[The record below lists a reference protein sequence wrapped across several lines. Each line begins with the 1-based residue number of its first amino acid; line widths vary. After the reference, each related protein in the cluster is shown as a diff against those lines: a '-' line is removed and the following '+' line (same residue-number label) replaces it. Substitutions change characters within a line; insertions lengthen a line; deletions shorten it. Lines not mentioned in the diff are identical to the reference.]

1 MLHYSLCKAPDP
13 GYHPR
18 MADYRVGHF
27 LNAVTDFANPDPET
41 NAKRMINRWRLEKAN
56 PKAKLSPPK
65 KQITWYI
72 EDNVPE
78 EYRPYVQEGILEWN
92 KAFEKIGY
100 KDAIAVRWQ
109 HELDDFEPEDIN
121 YCTLRWITTGS
132 TFAMSGLRSQ
142 PAHRRDDR
150 RRRDLRRELDQ
161 DLAGGIRVPH
171 GRSHPDSRPRGHFTR
186 RRTSPAGDGRDHQ
199 PDHGDEARVTD
210 SPSLYPAPSAQR
222 H

>member
-1 MLHYSLCKAPDP
+1 MHYSLCKTPDA

-18 MADYRVGHF
+18 TADYRVGHF
-27 LNAVTDFANPDPET
+27 FNAVTDFANPIPDT

-65 KQITWYI
+65 KQIIWYI

-92 KAFEKIGY
+92 KAFEKIGF

-109 HELDDFEPEDIN
+109 HERDDFEPEDIN

-132 TFAMSGLRSQ
+132 TFAMSGC
-142 PAHRRDDR
+142 A
-150 RRRDLRRELDQ
+150 
-161 DLAGGIRVPH
+161 A
-171 GRSHPDSRPRGHFTR
+171 TR
-186 RRTSPAGDGRDHQ
+186 
-199 PDHGDEARVTD
+199 
-210 SPSLYPAPSAQR
+210 
-222 H
+222 